1 MSVFTPAEITYL
13 RSQPLGRLAT
23 VGPDG
28 QPHVVP
34 MGFRI
39 NTDLGTIDIGGLH
52 LSQTKK
58 WRDLARNP
66 RIAFV
71 VDDIASRD
79 PWRVRMIEIRG
90 EAELLENGG
99 REIMARFEDALIRI
113 HPRRI
118 VAFGIEAE
126 NAPLNARSVS

>member
-1 MSVFTPAEITYL
+1 MSVFTPAEIAYL
-13 RSQPLGRLAT
+13 QSQPLGRLAT
-23 VGPDG
+23 VGPDE

-34 MGFRI
+34 MGFRV
-39 NTDLGTIDIGGLH
+39 NTDLGTIDIGGLRV
-52 LSQTKK
+52 SQTKK

-79 PWRVRMIEIRG
+79 PWRVRMLEIRG
-90 EAELLENGG
+90 QAELLDAGG
-99 REIMARFEDALIRI
+99 KEIMPRFEDALIRI

-118 VAFGIEAE
+118 VAFGIEGE
-126 NAPLNARSVS
+126 DAPFNARSVS